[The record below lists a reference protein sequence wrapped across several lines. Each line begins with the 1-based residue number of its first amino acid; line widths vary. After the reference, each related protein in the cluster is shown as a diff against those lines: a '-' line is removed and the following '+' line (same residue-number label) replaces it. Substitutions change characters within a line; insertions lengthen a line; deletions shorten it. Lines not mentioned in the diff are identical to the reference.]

1 MAYTFY
7 RGDSRQPKDLR
18 DGFQAW
24 VPLSVVQARDLIR
37 RFSGMQAL
45 KVTLPALKKDLQ
57 DTLNKGEKW
66 TMLDLMRM
74 IKLEKNRTTIHI
86 STDLTEDC
94 GGYSSG
100 FIYEIVFDDLV
111 YFDKGGKCT
120 ENPTSLE
127 CNSHFNTLVVA
138 DDKTLSDSAMI
149 ALSSKGNEVSFLTTI
164 PYANIKRYKMA
175 KSTTWTA
182 MPA

>member
-1 MAYTFY
+1 
-7 RGDSRQPKDLR
+7 
-18 DGFQAW
+18 
-24 VPLSVVQARDLIR
+24 
-37 RFSGMQAL
+37 
-45 KVTLPALKKDLQ
+45 
-57 DTLNKGEKW
+57 
-66 TMLDLMRM
+66 
-74 IKLEKNRTTIHI
+74 
-86 STDLTEDC
+86 
-94 GGYSSG
+94 
-100 FIYEIVFDDLV
+100 VFDDLV